1 MSINDFYSA
10 PPCSTRSTLW
20 GSKVTRVDRL
30 NGIAEQFL
38 MVQFAENTQVCEP
51 LSHKELILIHT
62 VGLNASTLYVRFRRK
77 LGVVLIILS

>member
-1 MSINDFYSA
+1 MIFIVHPLVAREAHYGVLKL
-10 PPCSTRSTLW
+10 P
-20 GSKVTRVDRL
+20 RVDRL

-51 LSHKELILIHT
+51 LSHKEFILIHT
-62 VGLNASTLYVRFRRK
+62 VGLNASTLYVRFRGK